1 MRVAFFSPLPPARSG
16 IADYSEALIE
26 SLRPL
31 VELEVFSSAQ
41 PALNAN
47 QLDMNQFDMHRFDIA
62 VYQVGNNAHH
72 DFVYE
77 AALRHP
83 GVVVMHESNLHHL
96 ITDLTIRR
104 GDWDAYVAECEYH
117 GGATA
122 RAFAER
128 VRKLEVGPDYEGVA
142 MTRRLLESAR
152 GVVVHSRFMRDEIRT
167 AGYAGPVAVIP
178 HGAWIPRTD
187 RMAYRRRLGLDG
199 ATSLIGIFG
208 FLKPY
213 KRIAE
218 SLRAFRR
225 LVRVAP
231 AAKMILVG
239 ETHPEFPVNAMIRSM
254 GLDASVRVL
263 GFTPID
269 EFVGYLAACDIV
281 LNLRY
286 PTVGES
292 SGTLLR
298 SLGLG
303 KAVMVSEVG
312 SFQEFPDDV
321 CLKVPVGA
329 GEEDM
334 IFEYLNLLVSRPE
347 AAQALGERAKNY
359 VATECNWAVV
369 ARKYADFLG
378 AVTSGAEWQPADSA
392 AESAS
397 EAGSPEKSSLAGE
410 ATQSAEGAPA
420 EELATY
426 LHGWAHDEEQRWY
439 LNTHETRLVKTLS
452 ITPPGGPCDRVL
464 EMGAYLQIT
473 PALKTK
479 LGYGEVRGCYY
490 GELGRRDHRT
500 VVSTEGEPFE
510 CDIDLFD
517 AEKDRFPYP
526 GEYFSTVLCGELI
539 EHLFEDPMHLMSEV
553 NRILKPGGHLVLTT
567 PNIASLR
574 GIAAIL
580 QGYHPGLFHSYIKPA
595 ESGHVDPRHNR
606 EYTPREIHQLMENSG
621 FEVTLLETGG
631 FRAAPHPEYGWVL
644 HLLNRY
650 QLDTNLRGDDIFA
663 VGRKTGVVRERYP
676 GWLYT

>member
-1 MRVAFFSPLPPARSG
+1 
-16 IADYSEALIE
+16 
-26 SLRPL
+26 
-31 VELEVFSSAQ
+31 
-41 PALNAN
+41 
-47 QLDMNQFDMHRFDIA
+47 
-62 VYQVGNNAHH
+62 
-72 DFVYE
+72 
-77 AALRHP
+77 
-83 GVVVMHESNLHHL
+83 
-96 ITDLTIRR
+96 
-104 GDWDAYVAECEYH
+104 
-117 GGATA
+117 
-122 RAFAER
+122 
-128 VRKLEVGPDYEGVA
+128 
-142 MTRRLLESAR
+142 
-152 GVVVHSRFMRDEIRT
+152 
-167 AGYAGPVAVIP
+167 
-178 HGAWIPRTD
+178 
-187 RMAYRRRLGLDG
+187 
-199 ATSLIGIFG
+199 
-208 FLKPY
+208 
-213 KRIAE
+213 
-218 SLRAFRR
+218 
-225 LVRVAP
+225 
-231 AAKMILVG
+231 
-239 ETHPEFPVNAMIRSM
+239 MIRSM
-254 GLDASVRVL
+254 GLDANVRVL

-269 EFVGYLAACDIV
+269 DFVGYLAACDIV

-347 AAQALGERAKNY
+347 AARALGERAKNY
-359 VATECNWAVV
+359 VATECNWAAV
-369 ARKYADFLG
+369 ARKYAGFLE
-378 AVTSGAEWQPADSA
+378 AVVSGAEWQPAELAGD
-392 AESAS
+392 
-397 EAGSPEKSSLAGE
+397 AGSSEKSPQAEESSQ
-410 ATQSAEGAPA
+410 TAEGALA
-420 EELATY
+420 EELAPY
-426 LHGWAHDEEQRWY
+426 LHGWAHDAEQRWY

-452 ITPPGGPCDRVL
+452 VTPPGGPRDRVL

-490 GELGRRDHRT
+490 GKLGNCDHRT

-510 CDIDLFD
+510 CDVDLFD

-526 GEYFSTVLCGELI
+526 DGHFSTVLCGELI

-553 NRILKPGGHLVLTT
+553 NRILKPGGHIVLTT

-606 EYTPREIHQLMENSG
+606 EYTPREIHQLLENSG

-631 FRAAPHPEYGWVL
+631 FRDAPHPEYGWVL

-650 QLDTNLRGDDIFA
+650 ELDTSLRGDGIFA
-663 VGRKTGVVRERYP
+663 VGRKTGAVRVRYP